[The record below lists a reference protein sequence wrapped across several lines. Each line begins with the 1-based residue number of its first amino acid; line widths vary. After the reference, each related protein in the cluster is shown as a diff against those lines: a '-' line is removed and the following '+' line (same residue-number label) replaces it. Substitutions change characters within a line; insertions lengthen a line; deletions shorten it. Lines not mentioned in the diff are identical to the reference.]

1 MFEKTRLRT
10 ENLALLLLIL
20 TPIFYIIGSLF
31 ANLSILL
38 LFVFYLL
45 IEPKNKF
52 LILLAKYKFYL
63 IFAFLILLI
72 NILNSE
78 NSNLSTIKGVA
89 FFRYILFGISLSFL
103 INFISKKNIKIY
115 TKFLVLLILFLVFD
129 SFLQFFLKKDIF
141 GFSYIE
147 TYKRI
152 TGPFGDEMII
162 GSYLLNIGFLS
173 LSFLNYFYKIEM
185 KYNIFLFLLISITIL
200 FTGERS
206 AFLSAIY
213 FFALVFLISREK
225 KMIFLIGFILIILST
240 LLIKNSEILSNKY
253 TSLLKVENNIN
264 KIESNSLNE
273 NKEQIESKFISFN
286 SKLKYIVKNSKWAAH
301 FGKAIEIFNDNL
313 FLGSG
318 FRTYRQVCLQ
328 NYENSNLDD
337 LKCSIHPHNYHLEI
351 LSDNGIVGYLT
362 FLLLIFFITYKFI
375 KGKFYKNFGISILF
389 CLIITFI
396 IPFKPTGSFF
406 TTNTAFIFWFLIG
419 HFFGLLLY
427 KKKIKS

>member
-1 MFEKTRLRT
+1 
-10 ENLALLLLIL
+10 
-20 TPIFYIIGSLF
+20 
-31 ANLSILL
+31 
-38 LFVFYLL
+38 
-45 IEPKNKF
+45 
-52 LILLAKYKFYL
+52 
-63 IFAFLILLI
+63 
-72 NILNSE
+72 
-78 NSNLSTIKGVA
+78 
-89 FFRYILFGISLSFL
+89 
-103 INFISKKNIKIY
+103 
-115 TKFLVLLILFLVFD
+115 
-129 SFLQFFLKKDIF
+129 
-141 GFSYIE
+141 
-147 TYKRI
+147 
-152 TGPFGDEMII
+152 
-162 GSYLLNIGFLS
+162 
-173 LSFLNYFYKIEM
+173 
-185 KYNIFLFLLISITIL
+185 
-200 FTGERS
+200 
-206 AFLSAIY
+206 
-213 FFALVFLISREK
+213 
-225 KMIFLIGFILIILST
+225 MIFLIGFMLIILST